1 MKIRIA
7 VPVLAVC
14 ALVAATCARTPS
26 PSDQRLKVGDV
37 APAYV
42 LPTLAG
48 DQEVNL
54 SRTFQENTAT
64 VVIVWSMSCPTCRE
78 ALVECERVHRLYGM
92 KAVKFVGI
100 NYDTENLV
108 GVRAFIKAEDLTF
121 PNVWDARKRVAR
133 AYRALDYTFSI
144 FVVDR
149 DRTLTLVQYDHPPD
163 LGAILVK
170 TIDKMT
176 AEEIEGS

>member
-1 MKIRIA
+1 MKLGIA

-26 PSDQRLKVGDV
+26 SSDQRLEVGDI

-48 DQEVNL
+48 DQDVNFG
-54 SRTFQENTAT
+54 RWFQENTAT

-78 ALVECERVHRLYGM
+78 ALVECERVHRLYADR
-92 KAVKFVGI
+92 AVRFVGV
-100 NYDTENLV
+100 NYDSENLV
-108 GVRAFIKAEDLTF
+108 GVRAFLKAEGVTF

-176 AEEIEGS
+176 AEEIKGR